1 MKLYV
6 NFTESFFVGNTC
18 GIKEATSIECANDR
32 QATELYNNALSR
44 NRRAKAERRQVPY
57 KYVKIALNPRK
68 NARLFTYEEY
78 TVLHDDYQY

>member
-6 NFTESFFVGNTC
+6 NFTESFFVGNPA

-44 NRRAKAERRQVPY
+44 NRRAKAERRPITY
-57 KYVKIALNPRK
+57 KYVNIALKPRK
-68 NARLFTYEEY
+68 NAKLFKYEDY
-78 TVLHDDYQY
+78 TVLQDAYQY